1 MKERILAADLPGI
14 FGTVKPPI
22 QGMPSDPVEAIS
34 RFFSFG
40 VKAFIIVCSLVMLL
54 YMLWGAFDWI
64 ASSGEKDK
72 IAKAQNKITNAVIG
86 IVILIAVLSI
96 FGLVT
101 GDILGIIVNNN
112 GAWEFKLPRIV
123 APTP

>member
-1 MKERILAADLPGI
+1 MKEKIFAQVPSI
-14 FGTVKPPI
+14 FGTIKPPI
-22 QGMPSDPVEAIS
+22 QGMPTDPVEAIS

-40 VKAFIIVCSLVMLL
+40 VKMFIIVCSLVMLL

-64 ASSGEKDK
+64 VSGGEKDK
-72 IAKAQNKITNAVIG
+72 IAKAQNKITNAVLG
-86 IVILIAVLSI
+86 IVILIVVLSI

-101 GDILGIIVNNN
+101 GDILGIIVNQ
-112 GAWEFKLPRIV
+112 GGVWQFKLPRIT